1 VSQALQ
7 RFRLCGVCLDRQ
19 GVKVPQLELTSP
31 KECFICRGL
40 TAELEPVTRV
50 LAKKIHGH
58 EFHDFSV
65 GLTLPEGVQER
76 EDELRAEWK
85 IKGRETIKAQMS
97 RNIANALS
105 KRSRRNVN
113 KLRPELLILVDLSS
127 NDTKFLSRPLFVYGK
142 YTKPSGLPQHTRR
155 CSACGGRGCQ
165 TCNFTGLDSAPSV
178 ESILQKKLGRILG
191 SENVR
196 ISWLGSE
203 DAESRVYPPGRP
215 FVAEAKSPTKRKVPR
230 GFGARTGSGRLE
242 VTGLKLLAG
251 KPSRLPSFKFRTLA
265 FVDSTTKFMPD
276 DLKSLSKEFR
286 NTTVEFRR
294 PGESPVL
301 RTVYRVKARL
311 VRGALQ
317 ADIELDGGLPVKR
330 LVSGE
335 SVSPSFTEVLKTEVR
350 CRKFDIY
357 RVSETSEFE
366 FA

>member
-1 VSQALQ
+1 MSQALQ
-7 RFRLCGVCLDRQ
+7 RFRLCEVCLERQ
-19 GVKVPQLELTSP
+19 GVKVPQLELATP

-40 TAELEPVTRV
+40 TAELVPVTRK

-97 RNIANALS
+97 RNIATALS
-105 KRSRRNVN
+105 KRSRRKVN
-113 KLRPELLILVDLSS
+113 KLRPELLILVDLTSK
-127 NDTKFLSRPLFVYGK
+127 DAKFLSRPVFVYGR
-142 YTKPSGLPQHTRR
+142 YTKPSGLPQHTQH

-165 TCNFTGLDSAPSV
+165 TCSFTGLDSAPSV
-178 ESILQKKLGRILG
+178 ESVLQKKVGQILG
-191 SENVR
+191 SKNVR

-215 FVAEAKSPTKRKVPR
+215 FVAEAKSPMKRKVPK
-230 GFGARTGSGRLE
+230 GFDMRTGSGQLR

-265 FVDSTTKFMPD
+265 FLDSTTKIMPD
-276 DLKSLSKEFR
+276 DLKSLSREFR
-286 NTTVEFRR
+286 NTSVEFQR
-294 PGESPVL
+294 PGESPAI
-301 RTVYRVKARL
+301 RTVYRVRARF
-311 VRGALQ
+311 VRGGLE

-335 SVSPSFTEVLKTEVR
+335 SVSPSFTEVLKTELR